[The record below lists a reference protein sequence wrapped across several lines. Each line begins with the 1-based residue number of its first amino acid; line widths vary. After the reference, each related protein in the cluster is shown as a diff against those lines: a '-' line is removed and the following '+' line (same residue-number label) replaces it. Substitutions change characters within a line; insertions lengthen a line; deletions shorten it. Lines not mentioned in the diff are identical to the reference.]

1 MAEANLQN
9 SYAKTKRVEVDRKL
23 RSSNTTAE
31 DFTLKHQF
39 QGISKVTFMVYDVC
53 FQSYISTS
61 NLWLIETLSNSI
73 EIQSC

>member
-23 RSSNTTAE
+23 RSSNTMAE

-39 QGISKVTFMVYDVC
+39 QGISKDTFMVYDVC

-61 NLWLIETLSNSI
+61 NLWFIETLSNSI